1 MSGGSSIASTAKRLL
16 GALVLLGALYG
27 LGRVLEAQMIE
38 YAMRI
43 LLLCGINAIV
53 AVGLNLI
60 NGTTGQFSIGH
71 AGFMAIGA
79 YTTSLLV
86 ITLEDSLFPG
96 QAGKLGFFAIAPLF
110 SVALLAGALM
120 AALFGFLVGVPSL
133 RLRGDYL
140 AIVTL
145 GFGEIIRLLINN
157 ADALGGATGYSG
169 ERAQGLPV
177 YTNFFWVAAWA
188 VLAIVLIGN
197 LTHSSYGRALSAIRE
212 DEIAAE
218 AAGIPTTRFKVL
230 AFVISAAAAGLAG
243 GLFAHLQ
250 STIRPDD
257 FKFDRS
263 IDMVVMIIVGGLGS
277 VTGAV
282 VGAFFVGITL
292 ELTRDLAQYR
302 LVVYALALILLML
315 FRPQGLLGTRELS
328 LRRLWTRA
336 ARGET
341 P

>member
-1 MSGGSSIASTAKRLL
+1 MWMKRIAVFAALL
-16 GALVLLGALYG
+16 AAFYG
-27 LGRVLEAQMIE
+27 LGIVIEDNLIE
-38 YAMRI
+38 YVVRI
-43 LLLCGINAIV
+43 LLFCGINAIL

-71 AGFMAIGA
+71 AGFMAVGA
-79 YTTSLLV
+79 YGTAYTV
-86 ITLEDSLFPG
+86 IQLENS
-96 QAGKLGFFAIAPLF
+96 FFASSAGNLSFGQVALVFP
-110 SVALLAGALM
+110 VALLVGAIL
-120 AALFGFLVGVPSL
+120 AALAGFVVGVPSL

-145 GFGEIIRLLINN
+145 GFGEIIRLIFNN
-157 ADALGGATGYSG
+157 AAFLGGATGYSG
-169 ERAQGLPV
+169 DRALGLPV
-177 YTNFFWVAAWA
+177 YTNFFWVATMAL
-188 VLAIVLIGN
+188 VVIGLTGN
-197 LTHSSYGRALSAIRE
+197 LTYSSYGRALRAIRE

-218 AAGIPTTRFKVL
+218 AMGIPTTRYKVL
-230 AFVISAAAAGLAG
+230 AFVISSASAGIAG

-282 VGAFFVGITL
+282 FGAVFVGITL
-292 ELTRDLAQYR
+292 ELSRDLQQYR
-302 LVVYALALILLML
+302 LVAYALALILLML
-315 FRPQGLLGTRELS
+315 FRPQGILGKREFFP
-328 LRRLWTRA
+328 REWFGRFVRA
-336 ARGET
+336 KGTAQESGST

>member
-1 MSGGSSIASTAKRLL
+1 MSGTIRPPKPLYGR
-16 GALVLLGALYG
+16 ALVALLVLVGLYA
-27 LGRVLEAQMIE
+27 LGRVLEAQLIE

-71 AGFMAIGA
+71 AGFMAVGA
-79 YTTSLLV
+79 YTTAFSVISL
-86 ITLEDSLFPG
+86 ENALFPG
-96 QAGKLGFFAIAPLF
+96 EAGQLGLLAQLPVFCLSLF
-110 SVALLAGALM
+110 GGALL

-145 GFGEIIRLLINN
+145 GFGEIIRLLFNN
-157 ADALGGATGYSG
+157 AEALGGATGYSG

-177 YTNFFWVAAWA
+177 YTNFFWVAGW
-188 VLAIVLIGN
+188 AIVAISLIGN
-197 LTHSSYGRALSAIRE
+197 LTHSSYGRALAAIRE

-282 VGAFFVGITL
+282 LGAFFVGVTL

-302 LVVYALALILLML
+302 LVVYALLLILLML
-315 FRPQGLLGTRELS
+315 FRPQGLLGQRELD
-328 LRRLWTRA
+328 LRALFGRRKGAL
-336 ARGET
+336 
-341 P
+341 